1 MLANGHKGLRPEW
14 VGEVVKTALTAA
26 RPKTRYVVRQPG
38 PETFER
44 CLKSTLS
51 GQCGSRRRTIPGTQG
66 WSQLLPVSAKNIAST
81 GSRRFLNAAPSPR
94 REGKHR

>member
-1 MLANGHKGLRPEW
+1 MLANGHKDLRPEW

-26 RPKTRYVVRQPG
+26 RPKTRYVV
-38 PETFER
+38 T
-44 CLKSTLS
+44 LKSTLS